1 MTHRAAR
8 AAHQGRSLTRPS
20 RRAVLRGAAAS
31 AATLALPGALARRAW
46 AQDAPTMVIVNADVA
61 TLDPLRP
68 RAEAIA
74 LRDGLV
80 LATGS
85 AAEVRAAAGPGAEEI
100 DAGGRRVIPGLNDSH
115 CHPTRGGRFYALEL
129 RWDGLGSLARG
140 LEMIREQAGR
150 TPPGEWVRV
159 IGGWSPHQFTEAR
172 FPTPAE
178 LTEAAPEVPVFVLYL
193 YSQGYLNAAGVR
205 ALGITSETETP
216 PGTRYELTP
225 DGGAVLHAEPN
236 PNLLYGTIGSLPG
249 LDLAGQALSTLHFYR
264 ELARFGLTSVI
275 DAGGGGHTFPADYAG
290 TQELA
295 REGALPIR
303 LSNYLFP
310 QRAGEELLEF
320 EEWTED
326 YARNVNLAHQLEH
339 GFVVEGGGEFLVWSA
354 GDFENFMAPRPVLT
368 DRPGYDRE
376 LMEVTRH
383 LLQANWPIRIHA
395 TYDESIR
402 LILDVFEEAHRL
414 EREAGRSG
422 FAGVRWAI
430 DHAETATP
438 ESLARIRALG
448 GGVAV
453 QARMAFAGELFAE
466 RYGAEAAADAPPLAD
481 IVANGLPVGLGT
493 DATRVASYNPWTAY
507 DYFTTGRTVGG
518 TRLLGERH
526 RRGREEALALFT
538 VGSAWFSGEEA
549 LKGRLA
555 PGQYADLAVLDRD
568 PLMAPEEE
576 IAGTQSLLTVTG
588 GRVTHAARPFEG
600 MAPALP
606 PIEPAWSPVRAYG
619 GWQGA

>member
-1 MTHRAAR
+1 MTTSPSSLRR
-8 AAHQGRSLTRPS
+8 PTRRS
-20 RRAVLRGAAAS
+20 VLGGLGAS
-31 AATLALPGALARRAW
+31 AVALALPGAWARRAW
-46 AQDAPTMVIVNADVA
+46 AQEAPALVLVNADVA

-68 RAEAIA
+68 RASAVA

-80 LATGS
+80 LATGEE
-85 AAEVRAAAGPGAEEI
+85 AEVREAAGPEAEVI

-115 CHPTRGGRFYALEL
+115 AHPTRGGRFYALEL

-140 LEMIREQAGR
+140 LEMVAEQAAR

-159 IGGWSPHQFTEAR
+159 IGGWSPWQFAERR

-178 LTEAAPEVPVFVLYL
+178 LTEAAPDTPVFVLYL

-205 ALGITSETETP
+205 ALGITPETETP

-225 DGGAVLHAEPN
+225 EGGAVLHAEPN
-236 PNLLYGTIGSLPG
+236 PNLLYGTIGALPG
-249 LDLAGQALSTLHFYR
+249 MELAGQALSTRYFYR

-303 LSNYLFP
+303 LSSYLFP

-320 EEWTED
+320 EAWTAD
-326 YARNVNLAHQLEH
+326 YARNVNLAHRLEH
-339 GFVVEGGGEFLVWSA
+339 GFVVEGGGEFLTWSA
-354 GDFENFMAPRPVLT
+354 GDFENFMAPRPELT
-368 DRPGYDRE
+368 DRAGYDRE

-383 LLQANWPIRIHA
+383 LLQASWPIRIHA

-414 EREAGRSG
+414 EREAGRPG
-422 FAGVRWAI
+422 FAGVRWAV

-438 ESLARIRALG
+438 ASLARIRALG

-453 QARMAFAGELFAE
+453 QARMAYAGELFAE
-466 RYGAEAAADAPPLAD
+466 RYGEEAAGNAPPLAD
-481 IVANGLPVGLGT
+481 IVANGLPLGLGT

-507 DYFTTGRTVGG
+507 DYFTTGRTVGSS
-518 TRLLGERH
+518 RLLAPRH
-526 RRGREEALALFT
+526 RRSREEALALFT

-555 PGQYADLAVLDRD
+555 SGQYADLAVLDRD
-568 PLMAPEEE
+568 PLAVPEEE
-576 IAGTQSLLTVTG
+576 LAATQSLLTVTS
-588 GRVTHAARPFEG
+588 GRVTHAAGPYEG
-600 MAPALP
+600 MASELP
-606 PIEPAWSPVRAYG
+606 PIEPAWSPVREFG
-619 GWQGA
+619 GWQG

>member
-1 MTHRAAR
+1 MP
-8 AAHQGRSLTRPS
+8 AHPTAWSLTRRS
-20 RRAVLRGAAAS
+20 LLRGASAS
-31 AATLALPGALARRAW
+31 AAALALPGALARRAL
-46 AQDAPTMVIVNADVA
+46 AQGAPARMIVNADVA

-68 RAEAIA
+68 RASAVA

-85 AAEVRAAAGPGAEEI
+85 EEEVRAAVPGAEEI
-100 DAGGRRVIPGLNDSH
+100 DAGGRRVIPGLVDSH
-115 CHPTRGGRFYALEL
+115 AHPTRGGRFYALEL

-140 LEMIREQAGR
+140 LEMIAEQAAR

-159 IGGWSPHQFTEAR
+159 IGGWSPWQFEEQR

-178 LTEAAPEVPVFVLYL
+178 LTEAAPDTPVFVLYL

-205 ALGITSETETP
+205 ALDITPETETP

-236 PNLLYGTIGSLPG
+236 PNLLYQTIGALPG
-249 LDLAGQALSTLHFYR
+249 MKLAGQATSTRHFYR

-303 LSNYLFP
+303 LSSYLFP

-320 EEWTED
+320 EEWTAD
-326 YARNVNLAHQLEH
+326 YARNVNLAHRLEH
-339 GFVVEGGGEFLVWSA
+339 GFVVEGGGEFLTWSA
-354 GDFENFMAPRPVLT
+354 GDFENFMAPRSSLT
-368 DRPGYDRE
+368 DRAGYDDE
-376 LMEVTRH
+376 LMAVVRH
-383 LLQANWPIRIHA
+383 LLQASWPIRIHA

-414 EREAGRSG
+414 EREAGRPG
-422 FAGVRWAI
+422 FSGVRWAVN
-430 DHAETATP
+430 HAETATP
-438 ESLARIRALG
+438 ETLARIRTLG

-453 QARMAFAGELFAE
+453 QGRMAYAGELFAE
-466 RYGAEAAADAPPLAD
+466 RYGSEAASSAPPLAD
-481 IVANGLPVGLGT
+481 IVANGLPLGLGT

-507 DYFTTGRTVGG
+507 DYFTTGRTEGG
-518 TRLLGERH
+518 TRLLSERH
-526 RRGREEALALFT
+526 RRCREEALMLFT
-538 VGSAWFSGEEA
+538 VGAAWFSGEEA

-568 PLMAPEEE
+568 PLAVSEEKV
-576 IAGTQSLLTVTG
+576 AGTQSLLTITG
-588 GRVTHAARPFEG
+588 GQVTHAAGPYDG
-600 MAPALP
+600 MAPELP
-606 PIEPAWSPVRAYG
+606 PITPDRSPVRHHG
-619 GWQGA
+619 GWQG

>member
-1 MTHRAAR
+1 MTTSPPSLRR
-8 AAHQGRSLTRPS
+8 PTRRS
-20 RRAVLRGAAAS
+20 VLGGLGAS
-31 AATLALPGALARRAW
+31 AVALALPGAWTRRAW
-46 AQDAPTMVIVNADVA
+46 AQEAPALVLMNADVA

-68 RAEAIA
+68 RASAVA

-80 LATGS
+80 LATGEE
-85 AAEVRAAAGPGAEEI
+85 AEVREAAGPGAEVI

-115 CHPTRGGRFYALEL
+115 AHPTRGGRFYALEL
-129 RWDGLGSLARG
+129 RWDGLDSLARG
-140 LEMIREQAGR
+140 LEMIREQAAR

-159 IGGWSPHQFTEAR
+159 IGGWSPWQFEEQR

-178 LTEAAPEVPVFVLYL
+178 LTEAAPDTPVFVLYL

-205 ALGITSETETP
+205 ALDSTPETETP

-236 PNLLYGTIGSLPG
+236 PNLLYRTIGALPG
-249 LDLAGQALSTLHFYR
+249 MELAGQATSTRYFYR

-303 LSNYLFP
+303 LSSYLFP

-320 EEWTED
+320 EEWTTD
-326 YARNVNLAHQLEH
+326 YARNVNLAHRLEH
-339 GFVVEGGGEFLVWSA
+339 GFVVEGGGEFLTWSA
-354 GDFENFMAPRPVLT
+354 GDFENFMAPRPELT
-368 DRPGYDRE
+368 DRAGYDGE
-376 LMEVTRH
+376 LMAVVRH
-383 LLQANWPIRIHA
+383 LLQASWPIRIHA

-402 LILDVFEEAHRL
+402 LILDVFEEAHWL

-422 FAGVRWAI
+422 FAGVRWAV

-438 ESLARIRALG
+438 ETLARIRDLG

-453 QARMAFAGELFAE
+453 QARMAYAGELFAE
-466 RYGAEAAADAPPLAD
+466 RYGEAAAADAPPIAD
-481 IVANGLPVGLGT
+481 IVANGLPLGLGT

-526 RRGREEALALFT
+526 RRGREQALALFT

-555 PGQYADLAVLDRD
+555 PGQYADLALLDRD
-568 PLMAPEEE
+568 PLNVPEEE
-576 IAGTQSLLTVTG
+576 IAGTQSLLTITG
-588 GRVTHAARPFEG
+588 GRITHAAGPYEG
-600 MAPALP
+600 LAPTLP
-606 PIEPAWSPVRAYG
+606 PIEPAWSPVREFG
-619 GWQGA
+619 GWQG